1 MLVVEVCAQFDQQL
15 DKGQRAPLYCIFER
29 MIPDRQLERL
39 MTVGKIPRI
48 IQRLPQCINVPRA
61 IRVVRSLVL
70 ARDLERVSGH
80 IGNLAASL
88 NARDRDH
95 AVGMV
100 QKQITVWRI
109 GQLSARAPQPVTTAF
124 RNALAVD
131 GAALVD
137 LGWNIPKKHKGAGR
151 KFIDQGRHRHGARRR
166 DGRGQRRPAPQA
178 EEALAQMEE

>member
-15 DKGQRAPLYCIFER
+15 DKGQRAPIYCIFER

-48 IQRLPQCINVPRA
+48 IQRLPQYVPRA

-166 DGRGQRRPAPQA
+166 DGRGQRWPAPQA
-178 EEALAQMEE
+178 EEALAQVEE